1 MMKKQ
6 KTFQGLKGTF
16 QRLYTFLESVICQC
30 MFAAINEINAMP
42 KGFVLN
48 DESRLNSYG
57 FLVLNVGGSF
67 ERFKDNPVMLYLH
80 EQEQLIGRW
89 ENLRV
94 DGSKLI
100 ADEVFDTEDPE
111 AMKLSG
117 KVDRGFLKGS
127 SMGLHIQDAELKNIP
142 GLGLVPAVTKWE
154 LMEASLAPVPS
165 GQTCLRLYNDKG
177 ELITSKEAIK
187 LSIDSII
194 HKNNNNSM
202 DKIML
207 TVEAAT
213 CLKVSKE
220 IDPTAL
226 NSAIMALAASRDEA
240 VTELK
245 KFNETRAK
253 ELVEGAIRE
262 GKLTADRRES
272 FEKLAIT
279 DFNQAKD
286 LIETLPAKQTFSD
299 KTKSPKTA
307 ADDRADW
314 SYLKWAKEDSVGL
327 AKMQRENPTE
337 FAALK
342 AAYKSN
348 R

>member
-1 MMKKQ
+1 M
-6 KTFQGLKGTF
+6 
-16 QRLYTFLESVICQC
+16 
-30 MFAAINEINAMP
+30 A

-57 FLVLNVGGSF
+57 FLVLNAGGSF
-67 ERFKDNPVMLYLH
+67 DRFRENPVMLYLH

-89 ENLRV
+89 ENLRT

-127 SMGLHIQDAELKNIP
+127 SMGLHILDAELKNIP

-165 GQTCLRLYNDKG
+165 GQTCLRLYNEKG

-194 HKNNNNSM
+194 LKNNNTSM

-207 TVEAAT
+207 TAEAAT

-253 ELVEGAIRE
+253 ELVDGAIKE
-262 GKLTADRRES
+262 GRLSADKKES
-272 FEKLAIT
+272 FEKIAVS
-279 DFNQAKD
+279 DFKQAKD
-286 LIETLPAKQTFSD
+286 LIDSLPVKQTLSDKIIAGSKDATKGRDDWNYLQWAKQD
-299 KTKSPKTA
+299 PK
-307 ADDRADW
+307 
-314 SYLKWAKEDSVGL
+314 GL
-327 AKMQRENPTE
+327 AKMQAEDPAGFE
-337 FAALK
+337 QLK
-342 AAYKSN
+342 ANYKSA
-348 R
+348 

>member
-1 MMKKQ
+1 
-6 KTFQGLKGTF
+6 
-16 QRLYTFLESVICQC
+16 
-30 MFAAINEINAMP
+30 
-42 KGFVLN
+42 
-48 DESRLNSYG
+48 
-57 FLVLNVGGSF
+57 
-67 ERFKDNPVMLYLH
+67 
-80 EQEQLIGRW
+80 
-89 ENLRV
+89 
-94 DGSKLI
+94 
-100 ADEVFDTEDPE
+100 
-111 AMKLSG
+111 
-117 KVDRGFLKGS
+117 
-127 SMGLHIQDAELKNIP
+127 MGLHIQDAELKNIP
-142 GLGLVPAVTKWE
+142 GLGLVPAVTRWE

-207 TVEAAT
+207 TAEAAT

-253 ELVEGAIRE
+253 ELVDGAIKE

-272 FEKLAIT
+272 FEKLAAT
-279 DFNQAKD
+279 DFKQAKD
-286 LIETLPAKQTFSD
+286 LIDTLPAKQTFSD
-299 KTKSPKTA
+299 KIKNPKSVA
-307 ADDRADW
+307 ADRQGWD
-314 SYLKWAKEDSVGL
+314 YLKWAKEDSIGL
-327 AKMQRENPTE
+327 AKLQRENPTE
-337 FAALK
+337 FAELK
-342 AAYKSN
+342 AAYKSK

>member
-1 MMKKQ
+1 M
-6 KTFQGLKGTF
+6 
-16 QRLYTFLESVICQC
+16 
-30 MFAAINEINAMP
+30 A

-57 FLVLNVGGSF
+57 FLVLNAGGSF
-67 ERFKDNPVMLYLH
+67 DRFRENPVMLYLH

-89 ENLRV
+89 ENLRT

-100 ADEVFDTEDPE
+100 ADVVFDTEDPQ

-177 ELITSKEAIK
+177 ELITSKEAIQ

-194 HKNNNNSM
+194 HKNNNTSM

-207 TVEAAT
+207 TAEAAT

-240 VTELK
+240 VSELK
-245 KFNETRAK
+245 TFNETRAK
-253 ELVEGAIRE
+253 VLVEGAIRE
-262 GKLTADRRES
+262 GRLSADKKES
-272 FEKLAIT
+272 FEKLAVT
-279 DFNQAKD
+279 DFKQAHD
-286 LIETLPAKQTFSD
+286 LIDALPKKQTLSD
-299 KTKSPKTA
+299 KIITGAHSDGKSREGW
-307 ADDRADW
+307 D
-314 SYLKWAKEDSVGL
+314 YLKWAKDDPRGL
-327 AKMQRENPTE
+327 ARMQKEDPAAFEN
-337 FAALK
+337 LK
-342 AAYKSN
+342 ASYKSV
-348 R
+348 